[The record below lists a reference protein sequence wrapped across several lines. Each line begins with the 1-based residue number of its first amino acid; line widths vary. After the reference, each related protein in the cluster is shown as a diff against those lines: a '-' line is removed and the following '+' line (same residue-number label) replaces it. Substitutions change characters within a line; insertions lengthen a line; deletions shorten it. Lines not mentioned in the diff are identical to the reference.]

1 TLIRSSFGICPEIGC
16 LLSCCII
23 KNILSNITSLYIYLP
38 PKFSGKHS
46 EKITSI
52 TMNTYLNRVYK
63 RNKMT
68 WSVSMTIFLKLI
80 IIGLISGMILA
91 ASGKI
96 IRLTTGNKAEI
107 LLYNMDYMPV
117 LKKWSDKWIT
127 GIIFHYMTCIVS
139 AVVLFYMLVP
149 FGWETNIWPYVLVYT
164 A

>member
-1 TLIRSSFGICPEIGC
+1 
-16 LLSCCII
+16 
-23 KNILSNITSLYIYLP
+23 
-38 PKFSGKHS
+38 
-46 EKITSI
+46 
-52 TMNTYLNRVYK
+52 
-63 RNKMT
+63 
-68 WSVSMTIFLKLI
+68 MTIFLKLI
-80 IIGLISGMILA
+80 IIGFISGMILA

-149 FGWETNIWPYVLVYT
+149 FGWENNIWPYVLVYT
-164 A
+164 GGSGVLYFLSLFTDKPPASDSFSSWFYWTFSHAIFGFAVGSLIKWWI

>member
-1 TLIRSSFGICPEIGC
+1 
-16 LLSCCII
+16 
-23 KNILSNITSLYIYLP
+23 
-38 PKFSGKHS
+38 
-46 EKITSI
+46 
-52 TMNTYLNRVYK
+52 
-63 RNKMT
+63 MT

-139 AVVLFYMLVP
+139 AVVLFYMIVY
-149 FGWETNIWPYVLVYT
+149 FGWDMKIWSLFIVFNT
-164 A
+164 